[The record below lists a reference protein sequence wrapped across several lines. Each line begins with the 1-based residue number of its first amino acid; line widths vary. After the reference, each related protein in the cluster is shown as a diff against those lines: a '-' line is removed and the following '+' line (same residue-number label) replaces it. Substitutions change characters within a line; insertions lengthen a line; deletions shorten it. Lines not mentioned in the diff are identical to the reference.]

1 MNNVINQ
8 EFIFTY
14 IPVIWFRTYHKI
26 LELMVCCGERKILKS
41 NCKCSDNSAVVY
53 ECYDLFHSAVAAYK
67 LDKKEEGQTI
77 VNHIDSLLE
86 GYDSAESFTIT
97 LNGKIYLFTKDD
109 IKLVEELTPETP
121 ISLYNEVTYAEL
133 VLLKENN
140 KLIPGANY
148 RLIDYSTEVRKIKKE
163 EGYSGQTYRVIVKS
177 ANNPFDLLLRA
188 ISENELDS
196 NATAVKSFR
205 DTDNYFINSRLQD
218 WIVKYDI
225 NNNSNK
231 YDWAEPTNGKG
242 VIYYLRDEFG
252 NEAPYDFKNILFNID
267 DDWVYTFNYKSAE
280 GNIDSSL
287 MYSKNNKVFEY
298 VLDKMYL
305 PYNVIVDDLRHSTNI
320 TFARNSHNNIVV
332 NTYNTL
338 IREYTSENKVAN
350 AENVVI
356 GIDCSNILINRIN
369 EVNIGN
375 RCYNIQLL
383 AENLYNGVKS
393 YVIVVPEM
401 HDLMLRLGEELANGY
416 IIKPEEKSVVEEE
429 PIEEKEQEPDL
440 EPELEETTNTEE
452 TTEPEIN

>member
-26 LELMVCCGERKILKS
+26 LELMVCCGERNVLKS

-163 EGYSGQTYRVIVKS
+163 EGYSGQTYRVIAKS

-188 ISENELDS
+188 ISENELDT
-196 NATAVKSFR
+196 NATAVQSFR
-205 DTDNYFINSRLQD
+205 DTNNYFTNSRLQD

-242 VIYYLRDEFG
+242 VIYYLQDEFG
-252 NEAPYDFKNILFNID
+252 NEAPYDFKNIIFNVD

-287 MYSKNNKVFEY
+287 MYSKNNKIFEY

-305 PYNVIVDDLRHSTNI
+305 PHNVITDDLKHSINI
-320 TFARNSHNNIVV
+320 TFARNSHDNIIRNVS
-332 NTYNTL
+332 NGL
-338 IREYTSENKVAN
+338 IREYASENKIIN
-350 AENVVI
+350 SDNVVI
-356 GIDCSNILINRIN
+356 GIDCNNITINKIN

-375 RCYNIQLL
+375 RCYNLQVFADFI
-383 AENLYNGVKS
+383 YVGTKS
-393 YVIVVPEM
+393 YVIAVPEI
-401 HDLMLRLGEELANGY
+401 HDLALRLGEELANGY
-416 IIKPEEKSVVEEE
+416 IIKPEEKVVVEEE
-429 PIEEKEQEPDL
+429 TTNETEQEPNI
-440 EPELEETTNTEE
+440 EPEPEESVNTEE
-452 TTEPEIN
+452 TIEPETN

>member
-1 MNNVINQ
+1 MNNVIDQ

-26 LELMVCCGERKILKS
+26 LELMICYGERKVLKP
-41 NCKCSDNSAVVY
+41 NCKCSGNGDVVH
-53 ECYDLFHSAVAAYK
+53 ECYNLFHSAVAAYK

-77 VNHIDSLLE
+77 INHIDSLLE

-109 IKLVEELTPETP
+109 IKLIEELTPETP
-121 ISLYNEVTYAEL
+121 ISLYNEVTYSEL

-163 EGYSGQTYRVIVKS
+163 EGYSGQTNKIVAKNT
-177 ANNPFDLLLRA
+177 NNLFDLLLRA
-188 ISENELDS
+188 ISENELDA
-196 NATAVKSFR
+196 NATAVQSLR
-205 DTDNYFINSRLQD
+205 DTNGYFMNSRLQD

-242 VIYYLRDEFG
+242 VIYYLKDEFG
-252 NEAPYDFKNILFNID
+252 NEAPYDFKNIIFNID

-305 PYNVIVDDLRHSTNI
+305 PYNVITDDLKHSTNV
-320 TFARNSHNNIVV
+320 TFAANSHNNVV
-332 NTYNTL
+332 RNVANAL
-338 IREYTSENKVAN
+338 IREYASENKIVN
-350 AENVVI
+350 SDNVVI
-356 GIDCSNILINRIN
+356 GIDCNNITINKIN

-375 RCYNIQLL
+375 RCYNLQLI
-383 AENLYNGVKS
+383 ADFIYTGTKS
-393 YVIVVPEM
+393 YVIAVPEM
-401 HDLMLRLGEELANGY
+401 HDMTFRLGEELENGF
-416 IIKPEEKSVVEEE
+416 IIKHEEKVTVTDETTSETEPEPEPESEPEEIV
-429 PIEEKEQEPDL
+429 
-440 EPELEETTNTEE
+440 NTEE
-452 TTEPEIN
+452 TTETETN